1 MVLHTPSAEGRHRR
15 PVKRSPLSP
24 WSLRRSRISSVRN
37 LRTAWMSSIIF
48 YLDYVVVLGHGVD
61 GVGDAPPQ
69 FEPLLVCAFVPRAI
83 GTATDGT
90 AKYLRHTLQLR
101 LSSLPPP
108 TEQGR
113 VTELVA
119 ACEDGLGYRALL
131 VGCVV
136 ELNPHRLCGIPSG
149 WP

>member
-48 YLDYVVVLGHGVD
+48 YLDYVVVLGHGGD
-61 GVGDAPPQ
+61 GVGYAPPQ

-90 AKYLRHTLQLR
+90 VKYLRHTLQLC

-108 TEQGR
+108 YGAGSRDRTCSSLRGWSW
-113 VTELVA
+113 LS
-119 ACEDGLGYRALL
+119 CL
-131 VGCVV
+131 VG
-136 ELNPHRLCGIPSG
+136 RLRCRTQSS
-149 WP
+149 